1 MKKINGDLTFDEMS
15 SEMSDILN
23 GKNNDGE
30 IAEFLRSLSEKG
42 ETDEE
47 LRAMLA
53 KMNEHSVRISPRCHG
68 SLIDVCGTGG
78 DNLQTF
84 NISTAA
90 SFVIA
95 GAGGNVAKHGN
106 RSVSGISGSA
116 DIIEY
121 FGFNL
126 QSETRVAEE
135 MIEKLGIGFM
145 FAPMFHPA
153 MKNVAL
159 ARKILGKRTA
169 FNLLGPL
176 CNPANVKR
184 QLIGVFADD
193 YIKRIVMIMQ
203 KNHSETILA
212 VRSEDGMDELSTTS
226 KNKVCMLKNNEISE
240 FIINPEEYNMKKGNL
255 SDIQISTKQNA
266 IDAFVNVLNNTS
278 NKTMKE
284 ITILNAAGGMIV
296 GGLCD
301 EFKDGVELA
310 TETINNGKAFE
321 KLKQFAKENE
331 KYSPFIFFLDR
342 TERFFFYTKQ
352 RLHFFF
358 FLSFPSFLFLSSF
371 LPVSFLLFSPAPF
384 SLAHGALVSF

>member
-23 GKNNDGE
+23 GKNNDNE

-47 LRAMLA
+47 LRAMLT

-68 SLIDVCGTGG
+68 RLIDVCGTGG

-116 DIIEY
+116 DIFEY

-126 QSETRVAEE
+126 QSETRVAEK

-145 FAPMFHPA
+145 FAPTFHPA

-176 CNPANVKR
+176 CNPANVKH

-240 FIINPEEYNMKKGNL
+240 FIINPEEYNMEKGNL

-284 ITILNAAGGMIV
+284 ITILNAAGGMIG

-301 EFKDGVELA
+301 KFKDGVELA

-321 KLKQFAKENE
+321 KLKQFAKENNAQE
-331 KYSPFIFFLDR
+331 KLEGI
-342 TERFFFYTKQ
+342 E
-352 RLHFFF
+352 
-358 FLSFPSFLFLSSF
+358 
-371 LPVSFLLFSPAPF
+371 
-384 SLAHGALVSF
+384 

>member
-23 GKNNDGE
+23 GKNNDDE

-47 LRAMLA
+47 LRAMLT

-116 DIIEY
+116 DIFEY

-126 QSETRVAEE
+126 QSETCVAEE

-145 FAPMFHPA
+145 FAPTFHPA

-176 CNPANVKR
+176 CNPANVKH

-240 FIINPEEYNMKKGNL
+240 FIINPEEYNMEKGNL
-255 SDIQISTKQNA
+255 SDIQISTKQDA

-284 ITILNAAGGMIV
+284 ITILNAAGGMLV

-321 KLKQFAKENE
+321 KLKQFAKENNAQE
-331 KYSPFIFFLDR
+331 KLEGI
-342 TERFFFYTKQ
+342 K
-352 RLHFFF
+352 
-358 FLSFPSFLFLSSF
+358 
-371 LPVSFLLFSPAPF
+371 
-384 SLAHGALVSF
+384 

>member
-1 MKKINGDLTFDEMS
+1 MKKISGDLTFDEMS

-23 GKNNDGE
+23 GKNDDDE

-47 LRAMLA
+47 LRAMLT

-95 GAGGNVAKHGN
+95 GAGGTVAKHGN

-116 DIIEY
+116 DIFEY

-126 QSETRVAEE
+126 QSETRVVEE

-145 FAPMFHPA
+145 FAPTFHPA

-176 CNPANVKR
+176 CNPANVKH

-240 FIINPEEYNMKKGNL
+240 FIINPEEYNMEKGNL

-301 EFKDGVELA
+301 GFKDGVELA

-321 KLKQFAKENE
+321 KLKQFAKENNAQE
-331 KYSPFIFFLDR
+331 KLEGI
-342 TERFFFYTKQ
+342 K
-352 RLHFFF
+352 
-358 FLSFPSFLFLSSF
+358 
-371 LPVSFLLFSPAPF
+371 
-384 SLAHGALVSF
+384 

>member
-23 GKNNDGE
+23 GKNNDDE

-47 LRAMLA
+47 LRAMLT

-116 DIIEY
+116 DIFEY

-126 QSETRVAEE
+126 QSETRVVEE

-145 FAPMFHPA
+145 FAPTFHPA

-176 CNPANVKR
+176 CNPANVKH

-240 FIINPEEYNMKKGNL
+240 FIINPEEYNMEKGNL

-284 ITILNAAGGMIV
+284 ITILNAAGAMLV

-321 KLKQFAKENE
+321 KLKQFAKENNAQE
-331 KYSPFIFFLDR
+331 KLEGI
-342 TERFFFYTKQ
+342 K
-352 RLHFFF
+352 
-358 FLSFPSFLFLSSF
+358 
-371 LPVSFLLFSPAPF
+371 
-384 SLAHGALVSF
+384 

>member
-1 MKKINGDLTFDEMS
+1 MKRISGDLTFDEMS
-15 SEMSDILN
+15 LIMSDILN
-23 GKNNDGE
+23 GKNNDEE
-30 IAEFLRSLSEKG
+30 IAGFLRELSDKG

-47 LRAMLA
+47 LRAMLT
-53 KMNEHSVRISPRCHG
+53 KMNEFSVDITPRCHG
-68 SLIDVCGTGG
+68 NLIDVCGTGG

-116 DIIEY
+116 DIFEY

-126 QSETRVAEE
+126 NSDPWVVEE

-145 FAPMFHPA
+145 FAPTFHPA
-153 MKNVAL
+153 MKNVAP

-176 CNPANVKR
+176 CNPAKVKH

-193 YIKRIVMIMQ
+193 YIKRIVKIMQ

-240 FIINPEEYNMKKGNL
+240 FIINPEDYNIEKGSL
-255 SDIQISTKQNA
+255 SDIQISTKQEA
-266 IDAFVNVLNNTS
+266 IDAFVSVLNNTS

-284 ITILNAAGGMIV
+284 VTMLNAAGGMLA
-296 GGLCD
+296 GGVCD
-301 EFKDGVELA
+301 KFEEGVELA
-310 TETINNGKAFE
+310 LQTINSGKAFD
-321 KLKQFAKENE
+321 KLKQFAKENNALE
-331 KYSPFIFFLDR
+331 KL
-342 TERFFFYTKQ
+342 EG
-352 RLHFFF
+352 LN
-358 FLSFPSFLFLSSF
+358 
-371 LPVSFLLFSPAPF
+371 
-384 SLAHGALVSF
+384 

>member
-1 MKKINGDLTFDEMS
+1 MKKINSDLTFDEMS

-23 GKNNDGE
+23 GKNNDDE

-47 LRAMLA
+47 LRAMLT

-84 NISTAA
+84 NISTTA

-116 DIIEY
+116 DIFEY

-126 QSETRVAEE
+126 QSETCVVEE

-145 FAPMFHPA
+145 FAPTFHPA

-176 CNPANVKR
+176 CNPANVKH

-212 VRSEDGMDELSTTS
+212 VRSQDGMDELSTTS

-255 SDIQISTKQNA
+255 SDIQISTKQDA

-284 ITILNAAGGMIV
+284 ITILNAAGGMMV

-310 TETINNGKAFE
+310 KETLNNGKAFE
-321 KLKQFAKENE
+321 KLKQFAKENNAYE
-331 KYSPFIFFLDR
+331 KLEAI
-342 TERFFFYTKQ
+342 K
-352 RLHFFF
+352 
-358 FLSFPSFLFLSSF
+358 
-371 LPVSFLLFSPAPF
+371 
-384 SLAHGALVSF
+384 

>member
-1 MKKINGDLTFDEMS
+1 MKKIKGDLTFDEMS

-23 GKNNDGE
+23 GKNNDEE

-47 LRAMLA
+47 LRAMLT

-116 DIIEY
+116 DIFEY

-212 VRSEDGMDELSTTS
+212 VRSEDGMDELSTTA

-240 FIINPEEYNMKKGNL
+240 FIINPEEYNMEKGNL

-321 KLKQFAKENE
+321 KLKQFAKENNAQE
-331 KYSPFIFFLDR
+331 KL
-342 TERFFFYTKQ
+342 EGVK
-352 RLHFFF
+352 
-358 FLSFPSFLFLSSF
+358 
-371 LPVSFLLFSPAPF
+371 
-384 SLAHGALVSF
+384 

>member
-23 GKNNDGE
+23 GKNNDDE

-116 DIIEY
+116 DIFEY

-126 QSETRVAEE
+126 QSETCVVEE

-145 FAPMFHPA
+145 FAPKFHPA

-176 CNPANVKR
+176 CNPANVKH

-203 KNHSETILA
+203 KSHSETILA

-226 KNKVCMLKNNEISE
+226 KNKACMLKNNEISE

-284 ITILNAAGGMIV
+284 ITILNAAGAMLV

-321 KLKQFAKENE
+321 KLKQFAKENNAQE
-331 KYSPFIFFLDR
+331 KLEGI
-342 TERFFFYTKQ
+342 K
-352 RLHFFF
+352 
-358 FLSFPSFLFLSSF
+358 
-371 LPVSFLLFSPAPF
+371 
-384 SLAHGALVSF
+384 

>member
-23 GKNNDGE
+23 GKNNDDE

-47 LRAMLA
+47 LRAMLT

-116 DIIEY
+116 DIFEY

-126 QSETRVAEE
+126 QSETSVAEE

-145 FAPMFHPA
+145 FAPTFHPA

-176 CNPANVKR
+176 CNPANVKH

-240 FIINPEEYNMKKGNL
+240 FIINPEEYNMEKGNL

-284 ITILNAAGGMIV
+284 ITILNAAGGMLV

-321 KLKQFAKENE
+321 KLKQFAKENNAQE
-331 KYSPFIFFLDR
+331 KLEGI
-342 TERFFFYTKQ
+342 K
-352 RLHFFF
+352 
-358 FLSFPSFLFLSSF
+358 
-371 LPVSFLLFSPAPF
+371 
-384 SLAHGALVSF
+384 

>member
-1 MKKINGDLTFDEMS
+1 MKKISGDLTFDEMS

-23 GKNNDGE
+23 GKNDDDE

-47 LRAMLA
+47 LRAMLT

-116 DIIEY
+116 DIFEY

-126 QSETRVAEE
+126 QSETCVAEE

-145 FAPMFHPA
+145 FAPTFHPA

-176 CNPANVKR
+176 CNPANVKH

-240 FIINPEEYNMKKGNL
+240 FIINPEEYNMQKGNL

-296 GGLCD
+296 GGLRD

-321 KLKQFAKENE
+321 KLKEFAKENNAQE
-331 KYSPFIFFLDR
+331 KLEGI
-342 TERFFFYTKQ
+342 K
-352 RLHFFF
+352 
-358 FLSFPSFLFLSSF
+358 
-371 LPVSFLLFSPAPF
+371 
-384 SLAHGALVSF
+384 

>member
-23 GKNNDGE
+23 GKNNDDE
-30 IAEFLRSLSEKG
+30 IAEFLGSLSEKG

-47 LRAMLA
+47 LHAMLT
-53 KMNEHSVRISPRCHG
+53 KMNEYSVEISPRCHG
-68 SLIDVCGTGG
+68 NLIDVCGTGG

-84 NISTAA
+84 NISTTA

-116 DIIEY
+116 DIFEY
-121 FGFNL
+121 FGFDL
-126 QSETRVAEE
+126 QSESWVVEE

-145 FAPMFHPA
+145 FAPTFHPA
-153 MKNVAL
+153 MKNVAP

-176 CNPANVKR
+176 CNPANVKH

-193 YIKRIVMIMQ
+193 YIKRIIKIMQ
-203 KNHSETILA
+203 KNHSERVLA

-240 FIINPEEYNMKKGNL
+240 FIIDPEDYNMEKGSL
-255 SDIQISTKQNA
+255 SDIQISTKQEA
-266 IDAFVNVLNNTS
+266 IDAFVNVLNNSS

-284 ITILNAAGGMIV
+284 ITVLNAAGGMV
-296 GGLCD
+296 AGGLCN

-310 TETINNGKAFE
+310 TNTINNGKAFE
-321 KLKQFAKENE
+321 KLKQFAKENNAQE
-331 KYSPFIFFLDR
+331 KL
-342 TERFFFYTKQ
+342 E
-352 RLHFFF
+352 
-358 FLSFPSFLFLSSF
+358 
-371 LPVSFLLFSPAPF
+371 
-384 SLAHGALVSF
+384 GMN

>member
-1 MKKINGDLTFDEMS
+1 MKKINGNLTFDEMS

-23 GKNNDGE
+23 GKNNDDE

-47 LRAMLA
+47 LRAMLT

-116 DIIEY
+116 DIFEH

-126 QSETRVAEE
+126 QSETCVVEE

-145 FAPMFHPA
+145 FAPTFHPA

-176 CNPANVKR
+176 CNPANVKH

-226 KNKVCMLKNNEISE
+226 KNKVCMLRNNEISE
-240 FIINPEEYNMKKGNL
+240 FIINPEEYNMEKGNL
-255 SDIQISTKQNA
+255 SDIQISTKQDA
-266 IDAFVNVLNNTS
+266 VDAFVNVLNNTS

-284 ITILNAAGGMIV
+284 ITILNAAGGMMV

-321 KLKQFAKENE
+321 KLKQFAKKNNAHE
-331 KYSPFIFFLDR
+331 KLEEI
-342 TERFFFYTKQ
+342 K
-352 RLHFFF
+352 
-358 FLSFPSFLFLSSF
+358 
-371 LPVSFLLFSPAPF
+371 
-384 SLAHGALVSF
+384 

>member
-23 GKNNDGE
+23 GKNNDDE

-47 LRAMLA
+47 LRAMLT

-116 DIIEY
+116 DIFEY

-145 FAPMFHPA
+145 FAPTFHPA
-153 MKNVAL
+153 MKNVAQ

-176 CNPANVKR
+176 CNPANVKH

-240 FIINPEEYNMKKGNL
+240 FIINPEEYNMEKGNL

-321 KLKQFAKENE
+321 KLKQFAKENNAQE
-331 KYSPFIFFLDR
+331 KLEGI
-342 TERFFFYTKQ
+342 K
-352 RLHFFF
+352 
-358 FLSFPSFLFLSSF
+358 
-371 LPVSFLLFSPAPF
+371 
-384 SLAHGALVSF
+384 

>member
-1 MKKINGDLTFDEMS
+1 MKKIDGDLTFQEMS
-15 SEMSDILN
+15 SEMNDILN
-23 GKNNDGE
+23 GKNGDEE

-42 ETDEE
+42 ETDDE
-47 LRAMLA
+47 LRAMLS
-53 KMNEHSVRISPRCHG
+53 KMNEYSVEISPRCHG
-68 SLIDVCGTGG
+68 RLIDVCGTGG

-95 GAGGNVAKHGN
+95 GAGGTVAKHGN

-116 DIIEY
+116 DIFEY

-126 QSETRVAEE
+126 QSEPWVVEG

-145 FAPMFHPA
+145 FAPTFHPA
-153 MKNVAL
+153 MKNVAS
-159 ARKILGKRTA
+159 ARKIIGKRTA

-176 CNPANVKR
+176 CNPAQVKH

-193 YIKRIVMIMQ
+193 YIKRIVSIMQ

-226 KNKVCMLKNNEISE
+226 KNKACILKDNEISE
-240 FIINPEEYNMKKGNL
+240 FMIDPEEFNMQKGNL
-255 SDIQISTKQNA
+255 SDIQISTKQQA
-266 IDAFVNVLNNTS
+266 IESFVNVLNDTS

-301 EFKDGVELA
+301 KFKDGVELA
-310 TETINNGKAFE
+310 RETINSGKAFD
-321 KLKQFAKENE
+321 KLKQFAKENNAQE
-331 KYSPFIFFLDR
+331 KL
-342 TERFFFYTKQ
+342 EEVK
-352 RLHFFF
+352 
-358 FLSFPSFLFLSSF
+358 
-371 LPVSFLLFSPAPF
+371 
-384 SLAHGALVSF
+384 